1 MDDLDDEQP
10 LDDGARERSLI
21 GDLRQLA
28 GDARRLAEAEVAY
41 QRSRAVFA
49 GQELKAIV
57 VLTLLA
63 AGMVFI
69 AIIALTFGLVLALTP
84 HLTAWGAT
92 GVVVS
97 GLILATLACGTGA
110 GALWRRMRAKLSDEE
125 TRP

>member
-1 MDDLDDEQP
+1 MAEPDDETL

-21 GDLRQLA
+21 GDVRQLA
-28 GDARRLAEAEVAY
+28 GDARRVAEAEIAY
-41 QRSRAVFA
+41 QRARAVFA

-63 AGMVFI
+63 GAMVFI
-69 AIIALTFGLVLALTP
+69 AILALAFGFVLALTP

-97 GLILATLACGTGA
+97 GLLLMTLACGTWA
-110 GALWRRMRAKLSDEE
+110 GSLWRGMRLRLSEGE
-125 TRP
+125 REG

>member
-1 MDDLDDEQP
+1 MDDLDEDTA

-41 QRSRAVFA
+41 QRSRAIFA
-49 GQELKAIV
+49 GEELKAIV

-63 AGMVFI
+63 ASMVFI
-69 AIIALTFGLVLALTP
+69 AILALAFGLVLALTP

-97 GLILATLACGTGA
+97 GLLLCTLACGTSA
-110 GALWRRMRAKLSDEE
+110 GVLWRRMRIKLSTGENGS
-125 TRP
+125 